1 MKIALVLIM
10 MALANTFML
19 TAWYWHL
26 RPGSAEGRPLILI
39 ILSSWLIAL
48 LEYSIMV
55 PANRLGASAHMSVA
69 QLRVAAEAVSL
80 LVFIPFSVYFMHERF
95 RLDTLWAFLCI
106 LGAVYFVNR
115 SSF

>member
-69 QLRVAAEAVSL
+69 QLRVAAEARTVPARHALGVSVHSRRRL
-80 LVFIPFSVYFMHERF
+80 LRQPLQLLAGLSRHF
-95 RLDTLWAFLCI
+95 RDH
-106 LGAVYFVNR
+106 
-115 SSF
+115 